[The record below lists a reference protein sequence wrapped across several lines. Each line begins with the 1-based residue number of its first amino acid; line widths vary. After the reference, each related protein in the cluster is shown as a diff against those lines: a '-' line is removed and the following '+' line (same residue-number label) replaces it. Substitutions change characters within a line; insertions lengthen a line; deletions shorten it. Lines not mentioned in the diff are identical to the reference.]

1 MKRFLLTVGCL
12 SFLTL
17 PAVAQNNWRQRWTN
31 QNAGN
36 WARYDLNRDGRIS
49 QSELA
54 SFSNIA
60 GLQGLDRNR
69 NGTLEPRE
77 LRSVN
82 PNQFIVRNN
91 NNWNNNT
98 VVYQSPFNAN
108 WAYLDTNRDNMIN
121 ANEITAAGIEITPQL
136 HSLDANRDG
145 VLIPSELTHAQAPT
159 YYGNSGAN
167 VVVPSTGYH
176 WSNLDTNRNGRL
188 ESWELQQQGYNTN
201 YNYNLANLDVNR
213 DGYLDTYELN
223 RAGYNPN
230 TTYADPYS
238 IDLNRDGVLSQY
250 ELQRGGYNASNPSM
264 LDLTGDGRIGVEDIL
279 GLTQLLRLPGL
290 FR

>member
-17 PAVAQNNWRQRWTN
+17 PAVAQNNNWRQRWTN

-49 QSELA
+49 SAEFG
-54 SFSNIA
+54 SFTNVA
-60 GLQGLDRNR
+60 GLQALDRNS

-82 PNQFIVRNN
+82 PNRFIVRNSN
-91 NNWNNNT
+91 IYNNT
-98 VVYQSPFNAN
+98 VVYQSPFNPN
-108 WAYLDTNRDNMIN
+108 WAHLDTNRDNMIN
-121 ANEITAAGIEITPQL
+121 ANEITAGGIQITPQL
-136 HSLDANRDG
+136 HSLDVNRDG
-145 VLIPSELTHAQAPT
+145 VLIPAELVGAQAPA

-176 WSNLDTNRNGRL
+176 WSNLDTNRNGVL
-188 ESWELQQQGYNTN
+188 ESWELQQQGYQTNQN
-201 YNYNLANLDVNR
+201 YNMSNLDINR
-213 DGYLDTYELN
+213 DGYLDSYELN

-250 ELQRGGYNASNPSM
+250 ELQRGGYNSNNPTA
-264 LDLTGDGRIGVEDIL
+264 LDVTGDGRITVQDIL